1 MLDITKESKEDKIWF
16 IVHEKLAE
24 RRALSGARR
33 KYWHDKLT
41 NKYNLMSLEEIDR
54 IFKEYLK

>member
-1 MLDITKESKEDKIWF
+1 MLDINKESKEDKIWF

-24 RRALSGARR
+24 RRALGGTRR

>member
-1 MLDITKESKEDKIWF
+1 MLDITKESREDKIWF

-24 RRALSGARR
+24 RGALCGKERD
-33 KYWHDKLT
+33 YWRDRLT
-41 NKYNLMSLEEIDR
+41 AKYNIMSLEYIDS